1 MPISQ
6 AMTAEAAFALF
17 TRPRRHRRTS
27 AELALLAAAERSSI
41 RCGDDDLAVYGWG
54 AGPKVLLLHGWEGRG
69 TQFHAFVPRLRQNG
83 FRAVAI
89 DFPGHG
95 DSTGTAS
102 SIPHFAA
109 AVTVV
114 ARALGEVVAVIGHS
128 GGAAGAIYAFTRG
141 LKVTS
146 SVHMAS
152 PCSFERGIERF
163 SAAARLS
170 KPDRAEFR
178 RRIEEFIPVPLADTD
193 LAKLALPD
201 HPALVLHDPADK
213 EVPFSEAEL
222 IAAAWPSAVLHPMPG
237 VGHRRILQSGEAVD
251 LALRLIGENAV
262 AAAAVRR

>member
-1 MPISQ
+1 MRISQ
-6 AMTAEAAFALF
+6 ATTAEAAFILF
-17 TRPRRHRRTS
+17 TKPRRHRRTS
-27 AELALLAAAERSSI
+27 AELAVLADAERSFI
-41 RCGDDDLAVYGWG
+41 RCGADDLAAYSWG
-54 AGPKVLLLHGWEGRG
+54 AGPTVLLLHGWEGRG
-69 TQFHAFVPRLRQNG
+69 TQFHAFVPRLRESG

-89 DFPGHG
+89 DFPAHG

-109 AVTVV
+109 AVGVV
-114 ARALGEVVAVIGHS
+114 ARALGKIVAVIGHS

-141 LKVTS
+141 LKAAA

-163 SAAARLS
+163 AAAARLS
-170 KPDRAEFR
+170 EPDRAEFR

-201 HPALVLHDPADK
+201 HPALVLHDPADR

-222 IAAAWPSAVLHPMPG
+222 IAAAWPSAALHPMPG
-237 VGHRRILQSGEAVD
+237 VGHRRIMQSGEAVD
-251 LALRLIGENAV
+251 LALRLISENAAP
-262 AAAAVRR
+262 AAAARR

>member
-1 MPISQ
+1 MRIPQ
-6 AMTAEAAFALF
+6 TVTVDAAFALF

-27 AELALLAAAERSSI
+27 AELALLAEAERSVI
-41 RCGDDDLAVYGWG
+41 RGGGDDLAVYGWG
-54 AGPKVLLLHGWEGRG
+54 AGPTVLLLHGWEGRG
-69 TQFHAFVPRLRQNG
+69 TQFHAFVPRLRQKG

-95 DSTGTAS
+95 DSTGTTS

-109 AVTVV
+109 TVSLL
-114 ARALGEVVAVIGHS
+114 ARALGEIVAVIGHS
-128 GGAAGAIYAFTRG
+128 GGGAGAIYAFTRG
-141 LKVTS
+141 LDVAA

-163 SAAARLS
+163 SAAAGLS
-170 KPDRAEFR
+170 QPDRAEFR

-193 LAKLALPD
+193 LARLALPD

-213 EVPFSEAEL
+213 DVPFSEAEL
-222 IAAAWPSAVLHPMPG
+222 IVAAWRSAELHPLPG

-251 LALRLIGENAV
+251 LALRLIGENAKRG
-262 AAAAVRR
+262 AAARR